1 MKIYLADLKDEQ
13 GNYIN
18 YHFLVKPG
26 TIKIENENFSFK
38 DSITLNAAVLYTGKA
53 LNLKGYFKTKIELSC
68 SRCLNS
74 FIYLLESDFQEKLQ
88 HISSESEEKTLY
100 EDYFSGEVFNLAG
113 ILREVIIL
121 ALPLKP
127 VCSSNCKGLCP
138 VCGQN
143 LNTANC
149 DCEVIDVD
157 PRLEGLKK
165 LLEKK

>member
-18 YHFLVKPG
+18 YHFLIKPG
-26 TIKIENENFSFK
+26 SIKIENENFSFK
-38 DSITLNAAVLYTGKA
+38 DSITLYVSASYTGRA

-74 FIYLLESDFQEKLQ
+74 FIYLLESDFQEKFQ
-88 HISSESEEKTLY
+88 HISSESEKEPFH
-100 EDYFSGEVFNLAG
+100 EDFFRGEAFNLAG
-113 ILREVIIL
+113 ILRENIIL

-143 LNTANC
+143 LNTAKCN
-149 DCEVIDVD
+149 CEVLNVD

-165 LLEKK
+165 LLEK